1 MVNKIFIIGNLVKD
15 PQVKY
20 FESGSTVASFTIA
33 TNTSFIDREGNRQE
47 RTEWIR
53 VVCFNKIAENCGR
66 YLHQGSLVF
75 IEGNLQTRKW
85 LDQQGQNQFVT
96 EVRAQKVTFLDRK
109 PEASQYHYNGVDVSH
124 GKYPLEPHSQ
134 TPQMNNDYNQNGY
147 SPKDPSQI
155 PYNNPDLNN
164 QYPDAPNLDFDSQNS
179 FTPKYQGVEL

>member
-33 TNTSFIDREGNRQE
+33 TNTTFIDREGNRQE

-66 YLHQGSLVF
+66 YLRQGNLVF

-109 PEASQYHYNGVDVSH
+109 PESQSYHYSGMDVSQ
-124 GKYPLEPHSQ
+124 GKYPLEPNSTNSQ
-134 TPQMNNDYNQNGY
+134 NYSREPYDQNNYGSD
-147 SPKDPSQI
+147 
-155 PYNNPDLNN
+155 NNNN
-164 QYPDAPNLDFDSQNS
+164 QYPDEQNLDGYPDKFN
-179 FTPKYQGVEL
+179 GVVL

>member
-66 YLHQGSLVF
+66 YLHQGGLVF

-96 EVRAQKVTFLDRK
+96 EVRAQKVTFLDRR
-109 PEASQYHYNGVDVSH
+109 PESPAYHYSGIDVSH
-124 GKYPLEPHSQ
+124 GKYPLEPHPQ
-134 TPQMNNDYNQNGY
+134 NTPTNNNY
-147 SPKDPSQI
+147 PPSN
-155 PYNNPDLNN
+155 YNNPNPSVNPNN
-164 QYPDAPNLDFDSQNS
+164 KYPNEPGYDNQKNIPD
-179 FTPKYQGVEL
+179 KYGVEL